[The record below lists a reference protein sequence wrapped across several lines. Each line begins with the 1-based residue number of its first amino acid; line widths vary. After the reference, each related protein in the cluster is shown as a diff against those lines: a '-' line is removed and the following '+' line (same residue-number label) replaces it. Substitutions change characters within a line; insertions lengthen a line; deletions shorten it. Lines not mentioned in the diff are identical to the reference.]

1 MGSRV
6 ELQVFCPRWL
16 PTCLRVDCFEFAKC
30 CEWMRVAVNEAV
42 HKDLNILSPIFVWLV
57 NSSSERS
64 CLILF
69 FFQNRIICPQE
80 LSSKNR
86 DSPLVVHESRLPLYV
101 RAFSPDGLPHKKMY
115 FCWVSM
121 QFRIEPLLVRTICAG
136 CWSRKVVSLHKPC

>member
-101 RAFSPDGLPHKKMY
+101 RAFSPDGLPHKKNV
-115 FCWVSM
+115 F
-121 QFRIEPLLVRTICAG
+121 LLGIDAISNRAFTCANHMCG
-136 CWSRKVVSLHKPC
+136 LLIQKSSIFT